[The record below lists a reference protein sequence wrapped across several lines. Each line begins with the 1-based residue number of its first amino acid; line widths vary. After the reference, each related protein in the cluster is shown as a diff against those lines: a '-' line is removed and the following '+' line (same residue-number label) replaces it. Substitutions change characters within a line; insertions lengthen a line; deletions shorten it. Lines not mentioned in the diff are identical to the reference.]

1 MPIAM
6 PAAPKAS
13 AATSPRPS
21 LKPPAAMTGTSTRVD
36 APAGSRSDVGIDAG
50 VPAALAALRDHRVGA
65 ELRRLLG
72 VRGAPQVG
80 TQSDAGRP

>member
-13 AATSPRPS
+13 AATRPRPS
-21 LKPPAAMTGTSTRVD
+21 LKPPAPITGMSTGVD
-36 APAGSRSDVGIDAG
+36 DLRQQQRRRHRAG

-72 VRGAPQVG
+72 VRRRADRRHAG
-80 TQSDAGRP
+80 DAARP